1 MTTEVRVTG
10 TLVWYYYICE
20 REVWLMAHQLEP
32 DSEDEN
38 LEYGRFL
45 HQHAYKRDKK
55 EISIGHAVFDLFR
68 KEGNKLVIGEVKKS
82 SRYLESARMQ
92 LLFYLRELKRM
103 GVEAYGEIRIPEEK
117 RIVRVELD
125 SESEKELD
133 RAEREILRIIYLEK
147 PPEAKKTHWC
157 RSCAYR
163 QFCWA

>member
-1 MTTEVRVTG
+1 MTG
-10 TLVWYYYICE
+10 TLVWYYYICQ
-20 REVWLMAHQLEP
+20 REVWLMVHQLEP

>member
-1 MTTEVRVTG
+1 MTG